1 MIINMSDEHNHKVS
15 KCISN
20 QNTYYEVTPRDKR
33 SLIFESV
40 PAIRIDVHPIGENL
54 THTTYVRP
62 RTGHV

>member
-1 MIINMSDEHNHKVS
+1 MIINISHEHNHKVS

-20 QNTYYEVTPRDKR
+20 QNTYYEVTQRDKR

-40 PAIRIDVHPIGENL
+40 RTIRIDVHPIGENL
-54 THTTYVRP
+54 THTTYARQ